1 MTPTIALIAV
11 SLIAAGLCVAVGIM
25 QWRITALKAD
35 ATYAR
40 FKAEKQTEHYEELL
54 TEARNEAKTEYDLRR
69 QAEKNLAKANKE
81 AQKWEIESNGLHN
94 TCDDL
99 FDVLVEAVEKMPV
112 PFHLRKRDESGRFV
126 KASAYDIA
134 TNMLINKQIKM
145 DRFGWGVPK
154 PSTLIE
160 TDGLT
165 ARVVAKPHTLRHGMT
180 VKDPTP
186 EQAKEIFDEAN
197 RLGIKTTKDT
207 YGQSCPHIWFYDFN
221 EDSIYGADSG
231 VGVSVEPVG
240 GFLFLVTASQFL
252 AHMRG
257 EDPAQAEP
265 ISPVD
270 GLTVRKLCDEVK
282 ENANA
287 GI

>member
-11 SLIAAGLCVAVGIM
+11 SLISAGLCVAVGIM

-69 QAEKNLAKANKE
+69 QAERNLAEANDELDTWRARAMKAENALSKFSR
-81 AQKWEIESNGLHN
+81 Q
-94 TCDDL
+94 
-99 FDVLVEAVEKMPV
+99 
-112 PFHLRKRDESGRFV
+112 RDPKTGQFYSA
-126 KASAYDIA
+126 KA
-134 TNMLINKQIKM
+134 
-145 DRFGWGVPK
+145 K

-160 TDGLT
+160 TGGPT
-165 ARVVAKPHTLRHGMT
+165 SQQKPHTLRHGMT

-186 EQAKEIFDEAN
+186 EQAKEIFDEAQ
-197 RLGIKTTKDT
+197 RLGIEFFGDPMPNEQYTW
-207 YGQSCPHIWFYDFN
+207 IWFEASNPAWATIGTCTDRTWPFTKFVTFN
-221 EDSIYGADSG
+221 E
-231 VGVSVEPVG
+231 
-240 GFLFLVTASQFL
+240 FL

-257 EDPAQAEP
+257 EYHATTAFNKMMGDPMSQL
-265 ISPVD
+265 D

-282 ENANA
+282 ENASA